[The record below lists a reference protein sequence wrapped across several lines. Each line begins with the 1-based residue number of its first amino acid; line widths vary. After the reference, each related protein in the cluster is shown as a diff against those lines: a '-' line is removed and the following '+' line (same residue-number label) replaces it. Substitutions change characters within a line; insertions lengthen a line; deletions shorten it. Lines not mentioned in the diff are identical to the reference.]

1 MKHILTAS
9 KVESLYKNPKEGKYL
24 DGDNLYLF
32 VSPAG
37 ALSFRYRVRTPEK
50 TTWVTIGK
58 YPVVTLA
65 EARAQ
70 SLDYARIIAKGIS
83 PKDYYER
90 QKSLNLKFS
99 LLADEY
105 IKYKLPL
112 VRTKEDSRHQE
123 LRTINNEIVAK
134 LGDIRL
140 TELTTELIHKK
151 LIQPKVHDSPA
162 SVKRTL
168 ITLKQLL
175 RYAFELGYITTNPID
190 RINISTIYKDKPVER
205 FLSFNEI
212 YQLLTTIYKSNI
224 RTQWKHAV
232 ALLVHLGC
240 RKNELLQAK
249 WEQVLFDD
257 SVFHLHDTKMNKA
270 FRIPLS
276 TQTIHLFNELYKLNG
291 NSEFVFTGANGIN
304 APAYNTLNNILK
316 FTETVLDKPYTIHS
330 LRRTFASLL
339 PTLGFDIIVVEAALN
354 HEFRYGASKHY
365 FHYDYFEERKKLHQ
379 VWSDKIESLF
389 NQQTNLTSES

>member
-1 MKHILTAS
+1 M
-9 KVESLYKNPKEGKYL
+9 
-24 DGDNLYLF
+24 
-32 VSPAG
+32 
-37 ALSFRYRVRTPEK
+37 
-50 TTWVTIGK
+50 GK
-58 YPVVTLA
+58 YPVITLA
-65 EARAQ
+65 EARSQ
-70 SLDYARIIAKGIS
+70 SLEYARIISKGIS

-105 IKYKLPL
+105 IQFKLPR
-112 VRTKEDSRHQE
+112 VRPKENSRNQE
-123 LRTINNEIVAK
+123 LRMINNEIVAK
-134 LGDIRL
+134 LGDIKL

-151 LIQPKVHDSPA
+151 LIQPKINDSPS

-205 FLSFNEI
+205 FLSFEEI
-212 YQLLTTIYKSNI
+212 HQLITAIYKSNI

-232 ALLVHLGC
+232 TLLVHLGC

-249 WEQVLFDD
+249 WEQISFDEA
-257 SVFHLHDTKMNKA
+257 VFNLHDTKMDKS

-276 TQTIHLFNELYKLNG
+276 TQVINLFKELHKLNG
-291 NSEFVFTGANGIN
+291 NSDFVFTGANGIN

-339 PTLGFDIIVVEAALN
+339 PTLGFDIILVEAALN

-365 FHYDYFEERKKLHQ
+365 FHYDYFEERKKLNQ
-379 VWSDKIESLF
+379 VWSDNIESLL
-389 NQQTNLTSES
+389 NKNSNKDDEVSHDSQ